1 MIVKMNKYAFMVYH
15 KEYETFLSDLRD
27 AGVVHLV
34 ETKST
39 ADNKELQESLIQRK
53 RIDTL
58 KRYFKTL
65 LADQKDVQQ
74 APARDISVK
83 EGLRL
88 VQKIEECQ
96 DKKAL
101 LESARQTLEKE
112 IAYMEIWGEFTYSN
126 INKLQR
132 AGYHVT
138 FFTCPTSKFNED
150 WVEKYNAIQISTYQS
165 VVYFIT
171 ITKIGE
177 VIEIDA
183 ERPKMPDRGLA
194 KLRARYNKQLEDIK
208 AIGDRLKQYAVE
220 DYNTLDMLDKKLH
233 NKFNYSNAIVQAT
246 KEADDKLMLM
256 EGWAPREK
264 EEALEKML
272 DDKGIY
278 YQKLEIKDE
287 DNVPIQLKNN
297 RFSRLFE
304 PITKLFSLPNYN
316 EFDPTP
322 FFAPFFMMFFG
333 FCFGDAGYG
342 IIIVT
347 ACTLLKR
354 KVAPEVRPFL
364 SLFQFLG
371 LATIIF
377 GLLSGSFLGIALAD
391 VKALSAFKA
400 YFLNSDNL
408 MTLSIIVGLLQ
419 IVFGKCVAA
428 AQVIYLKGWKY
439 GVAPIGWILVIVAA
453 IAAFG
458 LPMVG
463 IALSPM
469 MLNVCNGLIAIG
481 LLVALLYNS
490 PGKNVFLNFGSGLW
504 NAYNI
509 ASGLLGDT
517 LSYIRLFAIG
527 LTGAILGG
535 VFNELAF
542 TMTDGMNIVLRS
554 VMVLLILLIG
564 HSINFG
570 LCMISSLVHP
580 LRLTFVE
587 YYKNAEFGGGGKTF
601 TPFKLEK

>member
-233 NKFNYSNAIVQAT
+233 NQFNYSNAIVQAT

-256 EGWAPREK
+256 EGWAPAEN
-264 EEALEKML
+264 EEALEKLL
-272 DDKGIY
+272 DDKGFY

-322 FFAPFFMMFFG
+322 FFA
-333 FCFGDAGYG
+333 D
-342 IIIVT
+342 
-347 ACTLLKR
+347 R
-354 KVAPEVRPFL
+354 K
-364 SLFQFLG
+364 
-371 LATIIF
+371 
-377 GLLSGSFLGIALAD
+377 
-391 VKALSAFKA
+391 
-400 YFLNSDNL
+400 
-408 MTLSIIVGLLQ
+408 
-419 IVFGKCVAA
+419 
-428 AQVIYLKGWKY
+428 
-439 GVAPIGWILVIVAA
+439 
-453 IAAFG
+453 
-458 LPMVG
+458 
-463 IALSPM
+463 
-469 MLNVCNGLIAIG
+469 
-481 LLVALLYNS
+481 
-490 PGKNVFLNFGSGLW
+490 
-504 NAYNI
+504 
-509 ASGLLGDT
+509 
-517 LSYIRLFAIG
+517 
-527 LTGAILGG
+527 
-535 VFNELAF
+535 
-542 TMTDGMNIVLRS
+542 S
-554 VMVLLILLIG
+554 VV
-564 HSINFG
+564 
-570 LCMISSLVHP
+570 
-580 LRLTFVE
+580 
-587 YYKNAEFGGGGKTF
+587 
-601 TPFKLEK
+601 